1 MGLKADGNTNVKRK
15 QSVVT
20 LTVLMLFSCL
30 VSSQAWGGAAAT
42 LTVWGNMI
50 EESCNIEVNG
60 QSFGAVNFPTHL
72 PGDFTDNG
80 GTAEVQTLIIRTEN
94 CSLPGASGVAS
105 IVVSAGS
112 GTAAMAGG
120 TVFTNDAGDQSA
132 GFMLREL
139 GMNGSGGLIWPG
151 TLNDFY
157 NTTASDTMKNGNPGP
172 DHNTDDQTGPGQSG
186 DLTSG
191 TSLEYAVGFVATNGV
206 NTPNSGGKYK
216 ANLLIS
222 FHYH

>member
-30 VSSQAWGGAAAT
+30 VSSLAWGGAAAE
-42 LTVWGNMI
+42 LTVWGSMI
-50 EESCNIEVNG
+50 DESCNIEVNG
-60 QSFGAVNFPTHL
+60 QSFGRVDFPSHL

-80 GTAEVQTLIIRTEN
+80 GTAEIQTLTIRTEN
-94 CSLPGASGVAS
+94 CNLPGTAGVAS
-105 IVVSAGS
+105 IIVSADS

-139 GMNGSGGLIWPG
+139 GMNGRGGLVWPG
-151 TLNDFY
+151 AQNDFY
-157 NTTASDTMKNGNPGP
+157 NTTASDTMKNGLPGP
-172 DHNTDDQTGPGQSG
+172 NHNTDDQTGPGQVG

-191 TSLEYAVGFVATNGV
+191 TSLEYAVGFVATDG

-216 ANLLIS
+216 ANLRFS
-222 FHYH
+222 FYYH